1 MLCGRRVPQSPAL
14 LERITWPIRSSCV
27 PQEYRRAAH
36 ALRGMSGARAVFLRG
51 YSRYLAG
58 ERRREEERVEAAG
71 PLGKADAI
79 NAVGVMNPLV
89 LDIHPCHQRQVWAF
103 TLMKRHESARRGF
116 C

>member
-1 MLCGRRVPQSPAL
+1 M
-14 LERITWPIRSSCV
+14 